1 MNNLTKRIQIGRRK
15 GNLIRNN
22 RWMAKATAH
31 YRKFNDE
38 AEQFYKTLT
47 KAWRYVYGMIGVG
60 VLCVALTIYSQYNT
74 YNILING
81 EEELAIEYKELGL
94 MQKNATN
101 AIAQSKA
108 FDAIGM
114 TLLESALGDSEDR
127 KADLIAA
134 QKFLLDNVNTDNV
147 VHHYTSSPHSD
158 KCGPCD
164 TFFTMS
170 QKILEAWKETD
181 EEKEQNR
188 LLVREFVRATGKWP
202 KTYREEFK
210 KITGEY
216 PQDFW
221 PALND

>member
-1 MNNLTKRIQIGRRK
+1 MNTLTKRIQIGRQK
-15 GNLIRNN
+15 GQAIR
-22 RWMAKATAH
+22 RTKWMAKATAH

-38 AEQFYKTLT
+38 AEQSYKTLD
-47 KAWRYVYGMIGVG
+47 KAWRYVYGMVGVG

-74 YNILING
+74 YNILTQG
-81 EEELAIEYKELGL
+81 EEELVLQYKELVA
-94 MQKNATN
+94 MQKTATN
-101 AIAQSKA
+101 AIAKSQA
-108 FDAIGM
+108 YDAIGI
-114 TLLESALGDSEDR
+114 TLLDKALGDSADR

-147 VHHYTSSPHSD
+147 VHHYASSPHSD

-202 KTYREEFK
+202 ETYREEFK

-216 PQDFW
+216 PQDFL
-221 PALND
+221 P

>member
-1 MNNLTKRIQIGRRK
+1 MNSLTKRIQIGRRK
-15 GNLIRNN
+15 GQAIR
-22 RWMAKATAH
+22 RTKWMAKATAH

-38 AEQFYKTLT
+38 AEQSYKTLD
-47 KAWRYVYGMIGVG
+47 KAWRYVYGMVGVG

-74 YNILING
+74 YNILTQG
-81 EEELAIEYKELGL
+81 EEELVLQYKELVA
-94 MQKNATN
+94 MQKTATN
-101 AIAQSKA
+101 AIAKSQA
-108 FDAIGM
+108 YDAIGI
-114 TLLESALGDSEDR
+114 TLLDKALGDSADR

-147 VHHYTSSPHSD
+147 VHHYASSPHSD

-170 QKILEAWKETD
+170 KKILEAWKETD

-202 KTYREEFK
+202 ETYREEFK

-216 PQDFW
+216 PQDFL
-221 PALND
+221 P